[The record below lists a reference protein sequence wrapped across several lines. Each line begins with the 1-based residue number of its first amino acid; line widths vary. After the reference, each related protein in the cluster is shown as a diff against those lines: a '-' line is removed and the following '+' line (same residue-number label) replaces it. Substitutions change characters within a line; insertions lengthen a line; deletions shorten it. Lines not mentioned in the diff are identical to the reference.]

1 MSERTRLSPVE
12 GLQRIPGPPARRP
25 APDREPESSPAVVAE
40 PLHAPTP
47 KAVPP
52 PAAATPSPSKRPKAS
67 DASTG
72 GMRQIAFT
80 VPVELAR
87 KLSESA
93 RRDPDLTVAT
103 IIVQSVEAAV
113 DSLSEY
119 VRREQLAVEPTRPSG
134 TGLFPDAASG
144 ARVSVEPR
152 TTVTFRMSEANV
164 RVLDKLAK
172 AHNADSRSQLLTAAL
187 RARFTATST
196 T

>member
-1 MSERTRLSPVE
+1 MSERTKLSPVE

-25 APDREPESSPAVVAE
+25 VPGRESDNSVAAVAAPEPAPRPAPA
-40 PLHAPTP
+40 
-47 KAVPP
+47 
-52 PAAATPSPSKRPKAS
+52 PAAATPSQSKRPKAS

-80 VPVELAR
+80 APVELATQ
-87 KLSESA
+87 LSEAA
-93 RRDPDLTVAT
+93 RRDPDLTVAA

-119 VRREQLAVEPTRPSG
+119 VRREQLASEPTRPSG
-134 TGLFPDAASG
+134 TSLFPDAASG
-144 ARVSVEPR
+144 ARLSAEPR

-164 RVLDKLAK
+164 RVLDKLTK

-187 RARFTATST
+187 RARFTARSAT
-196 T
+196 

>member
-1 MSERTRLSPVE
+1 MSERTKLSPVE

-25 APDREPESSPAVVAE
+25 APAREPENSAAVVAE
-40 PLHAPTP
+40 PSPAPRP
-47 KAVPP
+47 VPAA
-52 PAAATPSPSKRPKAS
+52 AAATPSPSKRPKAS

-119 VRREQLAVEPTRPSG
+119 VRREQLAVETARPSG